1 MRNQPFLMPEAQ
13 SAILA
18 FLARSGLGLGAI
30 VLLVAG
36 LGGGAEAFAGA
47 PLTES
52 QAMTAMIA
60 IGAAGIALTVYS
72 VYRPRLAF
80 FLAFLLVVAVL
91 AKSAWVGLLPIWAAA
106 FSLVWLLA
114 ARTARH
120 REVTL
125 S

>member
-13 SAILA
+13 AAILA
-18 FLARSGLGLGAI
+18 LFARMGLGVGAI

-47 PLTES
+47 PFSEG

-60 IGAAGIALTVYS
+60 TSALGIALTIYS
-72 VYRPRLAF
+72 IYRPRLAF

-91 AKSAWVGLLPIWAAA
+91 AKSAWVGLLPVWAAGL
-106 FSLVWLLA
+106 SLVWLLA